1 MWADMDY
8 NAVLHVNN
16 YLEYNLD
23 DNHTGNS
30 SFQSTS
36 STSQVCYGVSTG
48 VRKQTFSSFCTIL

>member
-1 MWADMDY
+1 MLGDMDY

-23 DNHTGNS
+23 DNHMGNS

-36 STSQVCYGVSTG
+36 MHG
-48 VRKQTFSSFCTIL
+48 FILQCP

>member
-1 MWADMDY
+1 MWGDMEY

-23 DNHTGNS
+23 DNHTGNL

-36 STSQVCYGVSTG
+36 MHGFMLQCP
-48 VRKQTFSSFCTIL
+48 

>member
-23 DNHTGNS
+23 DNQTGNS
-30 SFQSTS
+30 SFKSTS
-36 STSQVCYGVSTG
+36 THGFMLQCP
-48 VRKQTFSSFCTIL
+48 